1 MQSEII
7 AMLIPEGNPG
17 ATLLM
22 RRGDGQFAFA
32 RIDARVAAAARLA
45 ARLNRND
52 SRGADQSDD
61 LMSAWVRFEC

>member
-1 MQSEII
+1 MEMKSQII

-45 ARLNRND
+45 ARLNRTGA
-52 SRGADQSDD
+52 RGADQPD
-61 LMSAWVRFEC
+61 LDECFDMV

>member
-1 MQSEII
+1 MKSEII

-45 ARLNRND
+45 ARLNRKGV
-52 SRGADQSDD
+52 RGAGQSEFD
-61 LMSAWVRFEC
+61 ECFGMV

>member
-1 MQSEII
+1 MKSEII

-45 ARLNRND
+45 ARLHRK
-52 SRGADQSDD
+52 GARDAYQSDFD
-61 LMSAWVRFEC
+61 ECFGMG

>member
-1 MQSEII
+1 MEFRSHII

-32 RIDARVAAAARLA
+32 RIDARVATAARLA
-45 ARLNRND
+45 ARLNRKGA
-52 SRGADQSDD
+52 RGADERD
-61 LMSAWVRFEC
+61 LDECFGMV